1 MTTLGIYVHNTFV
14 RSNIKH
20 ISDKNLIHFFLLI
33 HNIDLCSLQIYK
45 VDKILNCHQDI

>member
-1 MTTLGIYVHNTFV
+1 MGSYVHNTFV

-20 ISDKNLIHFFLLI
+20 IGDKNLNLIFLLI

-45 VDKILNCHQDI
+45 IDKILNCHKNI